1 MTIFYLV
8 RHAHANWMPDESRP
22 LSERGL
28 SDAQRVA
35 DVLHQFPIRVI
46 CSSPYR
52 RAYQTV
58 EPCAKRLNLSITI
71 LADLR
76 ERQLAGKPVE
86 NFAKAIE
93 AVWHNPSFAHPG
105 GESNIIAQQRGVVVV
120 KQLKQQHPIEDI
132 VLATHGNL
140 MALILQYFDPTVGYE
155 WWKSLRMPD
164 IYRLNLNDKPL
175 ITGLWGKP
183 SSS

>member
-8 RHAHANWMPDESRP
+8 RHAHANWLPDENRP

-35 DVLHQFPIRVI
+35 DILHQFPINAI
-46 CSSPYR
+46 YSSPYR

-58 EPCAKRLNLSITI
+58 VPYAKRLNLSITI

-86 NFAKAIE
+86 NFAKAVE
-93 AVWHNPSFAHPG
+93 TVWQNPSFAHPG
-105 GESNIIAQQRGVVVV
+105 GSKHNCPTTRRGGCQAVETATSNKRPVCSINSDRLTIHLLGRVS
-120 KQLKQQHPIEDI
+120 HP
-132 VLATHGNL
+132 
-140 MALILQYFDPTVGYE
+140 P
-155 WWKSLRMPD
+155 
-164 IYRLNLNDKPL
+164 
-175 ITGLWGKP
+175 
-183 SSS
+183 